1 MQMPVKQKL
10 NEARWLLQRLVNKDT
25 LENRVVCYSL
35 ILLLCMQNISV
46 SSSFCKHP
54 NFLYMFSPNSKCL
67 FKISY
72 RQLDDNCVCN
82 TSAYLAS
89 STQSSAIFVSVIRA
103 NESQQY
109 QWSMVF
115 TLLATCTEGSRRS
128 LHNWALL
135 SPLCVFYMGI
145 RSPQTQREKITIIRN
160 GLVSQLS

>member
-1 MQMPVKQKL
+1 MQMPAKQQL
-10 NEARWLLQRLVNKDT
+10 NETRWLLQRLANKDT
-25 LENRVVCYSL
+25 SENLPVHYSL
-35 ILLLCMQNISV
+35 ILLLCIQYILV
-46 SSSFCKHP
+46 SSSFCKHT
-54 NFLYMFSPNSKCL
+54 NFLYTFSPNPKCL

-82 TSAYLAS
+82 TSAHLAS
-89 STQSSAIFVSVIRA
+89 STQSPAIFVSVIRA

-115 TLLATCTEGSRRS
+115 TLLATCTEDSRRS

-135 SPLCVFYMGI
+135 SPLCVFYKGI
-145 RSPQTQREKITIIRN
+145 RSPQTQREKITIIQI